1 MSLTS
6 ELSKV
11 SPDYEIHC
19 PTHNCHFWH
28 PFWIFAI
35 FWILPALWRFFA
47 NCAKFAIFAKIATL
61 FRLNRHSPRSQFWH
75 PIWIAITQAFF
86 LPFFPFSPL
95 LDILD
100 ATQILLLII
109 DRYVLHYLCVTEY
122 DTLFISDTTKAVRK
136 RLAKQIKLTQN
147 SNEDIPSN
155 WISNPIISSTPV
167 GPFILVSTDIQR
179 KCDISV
185 IRYFYPGDI
194 WRRFTNSYTVQIQG
208 SYIFANN
215 NRLIPGDVGDA
226 WWLYK
231 INLITVNQNCHYR

>member
-1 MSLTS
+1 MCQIRHFHQNRHSLG
-6 ELSKV
+6 
-11 SPDYEIHC
+11 
-19 PTHNCHFWH
+19 
-28 PFWIFAI
+28 A
-35 FWILPALWRFFA
+35 WRFFSIST
-47 NCAKFAIFAKIATL
+47 KFAIFAKIATL
-61 FRLNRHSPRSQFWH
+61 FRLNLHSPRGQFWH

-100 ATQILLLII
+100 VTQILLLII

-122 DTLFISDTTKAVRK
+122 DTLFISDTTLKAVRK

-155 WISNPIISSTPV
+155 WISNHIISSTPV
-167 GPFILVSTDIQR
+167 GPFIPSSTDVQR

-185 IRYFYPGDI
+185 IKYFYPGDI

-208 SYIFANN
+208 CYIFANN

-231 INLITVNQNCHYR
+231 INLITVNQNCHYS